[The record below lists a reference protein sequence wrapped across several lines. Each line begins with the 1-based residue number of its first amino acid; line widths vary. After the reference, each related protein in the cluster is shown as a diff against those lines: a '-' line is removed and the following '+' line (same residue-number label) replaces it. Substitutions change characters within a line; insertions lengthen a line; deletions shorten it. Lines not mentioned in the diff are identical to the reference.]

1 MSSTNQLPAR
11 HSGKWPGL
19 IRNYEIARAKMEL
32 AYATT
37 NDETA
42 HTAASDAHSA
52 ALEAMLLMPAEC
64 LADIRT
70 KIAVVNREKIDE
82 DCWCCR
88 EIIALLAVDADRLM
102 PFGREQGA

>member
-11 HSGKWPGL
+11 MTGKWPGL
-19 IRNYEIARAKMEL
+19 IRNYEIARAEMEL
-32 AYATT
+32 LYLTT
-37 NDETA
+37 NDEAA

-70 KIAVVNREKIDE
+70 KIVIINREKIDE
-82 DCWCCR
+82 DYWCCR
-88 EIIALLAVDADRLM
+88 EILALLAVDADRLL
-102 PFGREQGA
+102 PFAREQVQ